1 MIGARNSHCCYC
13 GYPFPNG
20 LSWPRTCSACGAV
33 SYANPIP
40 IPIPIPVAVVVQ
52 PVDDGVLCIRRG
64 IEPGRGMLALP
75 GGFINL
81 GESWQAAAARELREE
96 TGLEID
102 SAEIR
107 ALQVLSAPDS
117 TLLVFGIAPALAAS
131 DLPRFRDTPEST
143 GRVVL
148 TRSEELAFPLHTKVL
163 QEFLEGTMQA
173 L

>member
-13 GYPFPNG
+13 GYPFPDG
-20 LSWPRTCSACGAV
+20 LSWPRTRSACGAV
-33 SYANPIP
+33 SYAN
-40 IPIPIPVAVVVQ
+40 PIPVAVVVQ
-52 PVDDGVLCIRRG
+52 PVDDGVLCIRQG

-102 SAEIR
+102 LAEMR

-131 DLPRFRDTPEST
+131 DLPRFGDTPEST

>member
-1 MIGARNSHCCYC
+1 
-13 GYPFPNG
+13 
-20 LSWPRTCSACGAV
+20 
-33 SYANPIP
+33 
-40 IPIPIPVAVVVQ
+40 
-52 PVDDGVLCIRRG
+52 
-64 IEPGRGMLALP
+64 MLVLP

>member
-1 MIGARNSHCCYC
+1 MMGARSLHCSYC
-13 GYPFPNG
+13 GNPFPDG
-20 LSWPRTCSACGAV
+20 LSWPRTCSACGAI
-33 SYANPIP
+33 SYANPT
-40 IPIPIPVAVVVQ
+40 PVAVVVQ

-81 GESWQAAAARELREE
+81 GESWQAAAARELWEE

-102 SAEIR
+102 PAGIR
-107 ALQVLSAPDS
+107 ALEVLSAPDS
-117 TLLVFGIAPALAAS
+117 TLLVFAIAPALAAS
-131 DLPRFRDTPEST
+131 DLPRLRDTPEST
-143 GRVVL
+143 ERVVL

-163 QEFLEGTMQA
+163 REFLEGATQA

>member
-1 MIGARNSHCCYC
+1 MMGARHSHCSYC
-13 GYPFPNG
+13 GYPFPDG
-20 LSWPRTCSACGAV
+20 LSWPRACSACGAV
-33 SYANPIP
+33 SYANPT
-40 IPIPIPVAVVVQ
+40 PVAVIVQ

-64 IEPGRGMLALP
+64 IEPRRGMLALP

-102 SAEIR
+102 PAGIR

-117 TLLVFGIAPALAAS
+117 TLLVFAVAPALTAS
-131 DLPRFRDTPEST
+131 DLPPFEATAEST
-143 GRVVL
+143 ERIVL

-163 QEFLEGTMQA
+163 REFLEGAMQA